1 MRILTMATV
10 IGAMSLASAAAQ
22 PPPPKQPAP
31 AAPHQHDADQPIK
44 GSGKM
49 PDGWKVRFDDAAAKP
64 EQVIVEE
71 KDGTLTFTTGPAG
84 IYYKPSMKAEKDYEL
99 TGSFSLLKPSE
110 HPEAFGLFIAGQD
123 LDKDTQ
129 RYTYFLVRQDGKF
142 LIKSRNG
149 AATKAIV
156 DWADAPAMKEP
167 KGVKTSNTLQI
178 RATGDTVRFYINDK
192 QVHKLTRAQAGGDGI
207 AGARVNHNLNVQV
220 GKLTLKKLE

>member
-1 MRILTMATV
+1 MRTLTIAAVIAAT
-10 IGAMSLASAAAQ
+10 SLGSAAAQ
-22 PPPPKQPAP
+22 KPVAQAP
-31 AAPHQHDADQPIK
+31 AAPLHQHDADQPIK

-49 PDGWKVRFDDAAAKP
+49 PAGWKVRFDDAAAKP

-71 KDGTLTFTTGPAG
+71 KDDTLTFTTGPAG

-99 TGSFSLLKPSE
+99 TAVFSLLKPSE

-149 AATKAIV
+149 AATRAIV
-156 DWADAPAMKEP
+156 DWTDAPAMKEP

-178 RATGDTVRFYINDK
+178 RATGDAVRFYINDK

-207 AGARVNHNLNVQV
+207 AGVRVNHNLNVQV